1 MISVP
6 TTVGIYLHT
15 RPTDMRKSFDGLSAL
30 VREQFAADPL
40 DGSLFVFLNKRRD
53 RLKLLWWD
61 HDGLVLWY
69 KRLEKGTFEG
79 MVSEQTPLSID
90 AAQLAMLL
98 TGVPLAAAR
107 RPRYQRTA

>member
-6 TTVGIYLHT
+6 TTAGIYLHT
-15 RPTDMRKSFDGLSAL
+15 RPTDMRKSFDGLCAI
-30 VREQFAADPL
+30 VREQFVADPL

-61 HDGLVLWY
+61 RDGLALLY
-69 KRLEKGTFEG
+69 KRLEKGSFEG
-79 MVSEQTPLSID
+79 IVSEQTPHAID

-98 TGVPLAAAR
+98 TGVPLTAPR
-107 RPRYQRTA
+107 RPRYQRTG